1 MEGKHSFRKFQ
12 LLILFVT
19 GIRAVDIP
27 NCNFFDT
34 VNISGSVP
42 FSNGSYSHEGVF
54 IPARLTGS
62 YNYQIDHRGS
72 RWTVP
77 EHIRGCVCQLKTCVR
92 LCCHHTQFWE
102 AGECIDKD
110 PEDESPWDYSVNV
123 TLMEDGSVQIMD
135 FVKDMVNQHD
145 TPLSCV
151 SYRLDARKNPDD
163 PSYSWTLYENG
174 ALLRHYDSKW
184 LSKMEYCMQ
193 PTASETGQVY
203 LMAYNC
209 ASKEPLTMV
218 YVRSGSALFLAITS
232 AVYLWLPKFHTLHGR
247 CCLLYFGCL
256 ATTYVLNVISIFGV
270 FDQATPMCRI
280 NGFAGYFMAMSTFLW
295 LSVISFDIWRTF
307 GLHRCPSSPSE
318 AQLRFWYYNL
328 TVWTTATLLTLVIFL
343 VTTLIPKDMD
353 DNVLVPQVGEPDC
366 WIYILDYSA
375 LIYFYLP
382 LGVLV
387 AVNGIFFFLTTRK
400 IYEEHRSIRSILT
413 RHEAHRSSRNQ
424 ASYRMYL
431 RLFIIMGCNWILE
444 FVAYVCQINQV
455 APALVDLNEVIN
467 CAEGFI
473 IFVVT
478 ICNRETI
485 LETFNCLRRKERDR
499 SITDSSSRQD
509 STRVRNN

>member
-163 PSYSWTLYENG
+163 PSYSWTLYEVG
-174 ALLRHYDSKW
+174 CAWKSIQR
-184 LSKMEYCMQ
+184 
-193 PTASETGQVY
+193 PETKR
-203 LMAYNC
+203 
-209 ASKEPLTMV
+209 STFRTEP
-218 YVRSGSALFLAITS
+218 Y
-232 AVYLWLPKFHTLHGR
+232 Y
-247 CCLLYFGCL
+247 
-256 ATTYVLNVISIFGV
+256 ATT
-270 FDQATPMCRI
+270 TP
-280 NGFAGYFMAMSTFLW
+280 NGSRRWSTAC
-295 LSVISFDIWRTF
+295 S
-307 GLHRCPSSPSE
+307 
-318 AQLRFWYYNL
+318 
-328 TVWTTATLLTLVIFL
+328 
-343 VTTLIPKDMD
+343 
-353 DNVLVPQVGEPDC
+353 
-366 WIYILDYSA
+366 
-375 LIYFYLP
+375 LP
-382 LGVLV
+382 
-387 AVNGIFFFLTTRK
+387 
-400 IYEEHRSIRSILT
+400 
-413 RHEAHRSSRNQ
+413 
-424 ASYRMYL
+424 
-431 RLFIIMGCNWILE
+431 
-444 FVAYVCQINQV
+444 
-455 APALVDLNEVIN
+455 PP
-467 CAEGFI
+467 
-473 IFVVT
+473 
-478 ICNRETI
+478 
-485 LETFNCLRRKERDR
+485 
-499 SITDSSSRQD
+499 RQGKC
-509 STRVRNN
+509 T